1 MDRALHMQ
9 LNPDWEAIHSAWE
22 PCGKLLQDNG
32 LSRDE
37 VYGLCMVAREL
48 LENAVKYGRFEAGTP
63 PVDLSVEVAPQEVI
77 VEVKSPVGVDSE
89 DLHEFDRTI
98 QWIRGFQDP
107 FEAYVERLK
116 LASARAFGTTKGGLG
131 LTRVAYE
138 GRCAVDFYVDAGNQ
152 LAVSAVWRR

>member
-1 MDRALHMQ
+1 VWDPCDRLFQ
-9 LNPDWEAIHSAWE
+9 
-22 PCGKLLQDNG
+22 GNG

-37 VYGLCMVAREL
+37 AYGLCMVAREL
-48 LENAVKYGRFEAGTP
+48 LENAVKYGRYADGKP
-63 PVDLSVEVAPQEVI
+63 PVDLSVEIAAHEVI

-116 LASARAFGTTKGGLG
+116 LASAMAWGAAKGGLG

-138 GRCAVDFYVDAGNQ
+138 GRCAVDFYVDATNT